1 MFEQAI
7 PPSDGDE
14 SDEEMFQHMLVGNNL
29 RKVPDAAYQP
39 PSLNAEYSQLSGE
52 FSSSPGKSTL
62 FTEKNYIQFSWD
74 LPRLIKNNLT
84 FKVT

>member
-39 PSLNAEYSQLSGE
+39 PSLNAEYSQLSGQI
-52 FSSSPGKSTL
+52 SSSPGKSTL
-62 FTEKNYIQFSWD
+62 FTEKIIFNSLGIY
-74 LPRLIKNNLT
+74 P
-84 FKVT
+84 V